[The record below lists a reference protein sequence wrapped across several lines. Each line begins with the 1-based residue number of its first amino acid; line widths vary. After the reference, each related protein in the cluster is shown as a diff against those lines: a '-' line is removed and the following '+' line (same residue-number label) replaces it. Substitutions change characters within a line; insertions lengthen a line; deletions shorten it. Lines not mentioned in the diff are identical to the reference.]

1 MFVTEHS
8 ANIEQRTS
16 KFMHHPFIGQ
26 LGHLAIIVSFI
37 SAAVTAFAYFRTA
50 QLGTQPDAADWRKLA
65 RGAFFVHAAA
75 VLTVVGSLY
84 TIIYNHYFEYHY
96 AWDNSSKAL
105 PVQYVISS
113 FWQDQ
118 EGSFLL
124 WIFWHAV
131 IGVVLIALYR
141 KGTLTS
147 VKGTQRFDWEAPT
160 LAIFAAVQAFLCS
173 MILGVV
179 IPGLDFK
186 IGSTPFLTLQEAHP
200 EWAVWKLQP
209 NFIPEDGNG
218 LNPLL
223 QNYWMVIHPPTLF
236 LGFALTL
243 VPFAFCLAGLWKS
256 QFKEWIRAAL
266 PWTLLATLLLGV
278 GILMGAYWAYE
289 TLNFGGYWNWDPV
302 ENAIYVPWLVLV
314 AALHTM
320 IIYNSNKTA
329 LRTST
334 VLIIAMFVLM
344 LYSTFLTRSGVLG
357 NASVHSFTDLG
368 LSGQLLVYLGFFTLL
383 SVGLLVK
390 NWKQIPTDEKEV
402 STYSREFW
410 LFCGATV
417 LCLAA
422 FQVIATTSIP
432 AYNALLSAFNVKS
445 TLALPADQIGHYTK
459 FQLWFFV
466 GVLVLT
472 GIGQYFWWGKIKKSG
487 VRSQDSGEERNPSS
501 GRTPERAASKRLSGS
516 GEIATRGFSLNL
528 GPWEVFSTALML
540 TFVVAAVIISLGAVR
555 DWQYIVLLVAALFAV
570 ITNGSVIG
578 SVLRSKAKLTGG
590 SVAHIGVALML
601 IGILFS
607 SGYSNTVTRNLSGLI
622 LFNSPDIDTKEN
634 VENQLLWINQPQQL
648 DKFRVTYR
656 GQRFEARDVPGYL
669 PKKLVEYIEG
679 DFRAVAKEDLVQNG
693 KTYYRK
699 GDTLEIYPENTYYE
713 VEYREPSG
721 RVFSL
726 YPRVQVNPRMGNAA
740 SPSIR
745 KEWGRDVYTHITDAP
760 MPNQERDWSK
770 TENASLA
777 LKDTFFLNDQVA
789 ILDHIERINA
799 VDGVTLGEGD
809 AAVQAVIRVLDKG
822 GASVEL
828 RPTYVIKD
836 RMVGR
841 PAVVNDELGIRA
853 QFTEI
858 DPQTGRFGFA
868 FNTTQR
874 DYIVMKAVE
883 KPLINVLWIGT
894 FVLTIGFGMATVRRF
909 REIKL
914 RV

>member
-1 MFVTEHS
+1 M
-8 ANIEQRTS
+8 Q
-16 KFMHHPFIGQ
+16 HPFIGQ
-26 LGHLAIIVSFI
+26 LGHFSIIVAFV

-50 QLGTQPDAADWRKLA
+50 QLDTQPDAADWRKLA

-96 AWDNSSKAL
+96 AWDNSSRSL

-124 WIFWHAV
+124 WIFWHA
-131 IGVVLIALYR
+131 ILGTILIALYR
-141 KGTLTS
+141 KGTLNAITR
-147 VKGTQRFDWEAPT
+147 KGTPRFDWEAPT

-173 MILGVV
+173 MILGVF

-200 EWAVWKLQP
+200 EWAVWALQP

-223 QNYWMVIHPPTLF
+223 QSYWMVIHPPTLF

-243 VPFAFCLAGLWKS
+243 VPFAFCLAGLWKG
-256 QFKEWIRAAL
+256 QYKEWVRAAL
-266 PWTLLATLLLGV
+266 PWTLLATLILGV

-314 AALHTM
+314 AGLHTM

-329 LRTST
+329 LRTSM
-334 VLIIAMFVLM
+334 VLIVTMFVLM

-357 NASVHSFTDLG
+357 NDSVHSFTDLG

-390 NWKQIPTDEKEV
+390 NWNQIPSDEKEV

-410 LFCGATV
+410 IFCGATV
-417 LCLAA
+417 LCLAS
-422 FQVIATTSIP
+422 FQVLATTSIP
-432 AYNALLSAFNVKS
+432 AFNALLGAFKIKS
-445 TLALPADQIGHYTK
+445 TLALPADQIGHFTK

-466 GVLVLT
+466 VITILT
-472 GIGQYFWWGKIKKSG
+472 GIGQYFWWGKIRKPVVGSPESTAANKK
-487 VRSQDSGEERNPSS
+487 
-501 GRTPERAASKRLSGS
+501 TASATLTT
-516 GEIATRGFSLNL
+516 TRGFSLNL
-528 GPWEVFSTALML
+528 GPWEAFSTALMV
-540 TFVVAAVIISLGAVR
+540 TFVLAAVIISLGNVR
-555 DWQYIVLLVAALFAV
+555 DWQYIVLLTAAVFALV
-570 ITNGSVIG
+570 TNGSVIW
-578 SVLRSKAKLTGG
+578 SVLRSKAKLSGG

-607 SGYSNTVTRNLSGLI
+607 SGYSNTVTKNRSGLLI
-622 LFNSPDIDTKEN
+622 FNDPEMDAKEN
-634 VENQLLWINQPQQL
+634 VDNQLLWLNQPQQL
-648 DKFRVTYR
+648 DKFRVTYK

-679 DFRAVAKEDLVQNG
+679 DFRAVAKEDIVQNG

-713 VEYREPSG
+713 VEYREPNG

-726 YPRVQVNPRMGNAA
+726 YPRWQVNPRMGNAV

-745 KEWGRDVYTHITDAP
+745 KEWGRDVYTHVTSAP
-760 MPNQERDWSK
+760 MPNQEREWSK
-770 TENASLA
+770 TETVSLA

-789 ILDHIERINA
+789 ILENIVRVDE
-799 VDGVTLGEGD
+799 VDGVKMGAGD
-809 AAVQAVIRVLDKG
+809 AAVQAVIRVLDKEG
-822 GASVEL
+822 QSVEL
-828 RPTYVIKD
+828 RPTYIIKD
-836 RMVGR
+836 RLVGR
-841 PAVVNDELGIRA
+841 PAVVNEDLGLRA

-868 FNTTQR
+868 LNSTQR

-894 FVLTIGFGMATVRRF
+894 LVLTVGFLMATVRRF

-914 RV
+914 NV